1 MSSPSHDA
9 LAGLRL
15 GRFEILER
23 IGVGAIGSVY
33 RARDTRDGS
42 AVAVKILSKE
52 FAAKSTAVRRFERE
66 ASVVRRLKHKN
77 IVSAIEFG
85 SDSGQVYL
93 AMELI
98 PGMSLEAR
106 LLRDQAL
113 SPDLAADIAR
123 QIADA
128 VAAAHEAGVI
138 HRDLKPANVMLVGPD
153 QAVTVKI
160 VDFGVASGYE
170 DEHGQP
176 ITRLTQTG
184 FTVGTPAYMAPEQF
198 SSANVGPEAD
208 LYSLGLILYEMLAGV
223 AAFTGTLREI
233 ILEQMTNVPPP
244 LPAYGGLGELV
255 QRLVVKNPAQRPKD
269 ARRIREELAEIGG
282 GLVKTHLTPLDPG
295 VSGISM
301 VTTQRLMAPG
311 SLEKT
316 LPMELTAPS
325 IPFSAVPQWPA
336 DRTMPMA
343 LPPVELTRP
352 PLVSEPDSAPGAPA
366 ELWDEASAALVLP
379 VEAIEQELEA
389 RPPSTSTFDAL
400 RVQLARPLMNAQAQT
415 ALVGAAAIVFF
426 GALAAALGSL
436 YFQRSR
442 AIVVQPSIVSATST
456 AAAGVRTSTR
466 PWSLELE
473 P

>member
-66 ASVVRRLKHKN
+66 ASVVRRLKHKG

-85 SDSGQVYL
+85 SDGGQVYL

-106 LLRDQAL
+106 LLRDKAL
-113 SPDLAADIAR
+113 APDLAADIAR

-255 QRLVVKNPAQRPKD
+255 QRLVVKNPVERPKD
-269 ARRIREELAEIGG
+269 AGQIREELAEISA
-282 GLVKTHLTPLDPG
+282 GLLKTHLTPLDPG
-295 VSGISM
+295 VSGISS

-325 IPFSAVPQWPA
+325 IPYRAEPQWPA

-352 PLVSEPDSAPGAPA
+352 PVVSRPDEAREAPA

-379 VEAIEQELEA
+379 VEAIEQEREVG
-389 RPPSTSTFDAL
+389 PPSTSTFEAL

-456 AAAGVRTSTR
+456 VAAGTRTSTR

>member
-23 IGVGAIGSVY
+23 IGVGAIGAVY
-33 RARDTRDGS
+33 RARDTRDGN
-42 AVAVKILSKE
+42 AVAIKILSKE
-52 FAAKSTAVRRFERE
+52 FAAKNTAVRRFERE
-66 ASVVRRLKHKN
+66 ALVVRRLKHKN

-85 SDSGQVYL
+85 SEGGQVYL

-98 PGMSLEAR
+98 PGVSLEAR
-106 LLRDQAL
+106 LLKDKAL
-113 SPDLAADIAR
+113 APDLAADIAR

-128 VAAAHEAGVI
+128 IAAAHEAGVI

-208 LYSLGLILYEMLAGV
+208 VYSLGLILYEMLAGV

-255 QRLVVKNPAQRPKD
+255 QRLVVKNPAERPRD
-269 ARRIREELAEIGG
+269 ARRIRDELAEIGA
-282 GLVKTHLTPLDPG
+282 GLQKTHLTALDPG

-301 VTTQRLMAPG
+301 VTTQRLMAQ
-311 SLEKT
+311 SSVEKT

-325 IPFSAVPQWPA
+325 IPFSASQWRA
-336 DRTMPMA
+336 DTTMPMA

-352 PLVSEPDSAPGAPA
+352 PVVSLADAAPEAPV
-366 ELWDEASAALVLP
+366 EGWDEASAALVLP
-379 VEAIEQELEA
+379 VEGGDAEA
-389 RPPSTSTFDAL
+389 EVGPPSATTLESL
-400 RVQLARPLMNAQAQT
+400 RAQLERPLMNAQAQT

-442 AIVVQPSIVSATST
+442 AIVVQPSIAVVTST
-456 AAAGVRTSTR
+456 ASPGVRTSTR